1 MLVSSTRM
9 AANMVLLMMM
19 ILLSVMLL
27 VSLMLILL
35 NHIHRHVPLLTRPTV
50 HHDMLGLLVALI
62 EHAVGIVGSR
72 LRDRGA

>member
-1 MLVSSTRM
+1 MLVSNTCV
-9 AANMVLLMMM
+9 ATNMVLLMVM

-35 NHIHRHVPLLTRPTV
+35 SHIHRHIPLLTRPTV
-50 HHDMLGLLVALI
+50 HHNMLGLLVTLI

-72 LRDRGA
+72 LRDGGT